1 MVKTSIMKEVLV
13 SMDWFVYDKDLRHE
27 RVKPL
32 PNFEKSSIV
41 DA

>member
-1 MVKTSIMKEVLV
+1 
-13 SMDWFVYDKDLRHE
+13 MDWFLYDKDPRHE